1 MNDSFALLL
10 DRLSP
15 FQLCGLVSSLR
26 TCFIFASSF
35 HLCGL
40 VSCLRARFI
49 FAGSFHLCELVSSL
63 RARFIF
69 ANSFHLRGLADKSF
83 THALALLPFRR
94 LQIRI
99 DHRNGTLHFGSQQ
112 LESEKIR
119 SHLSLLASHLS
130 KAVNMIDPSVSA
142 EKAAKRTAAI
152 QVGLACQ
159 DGGLRKA

>member
-1 MNDSFALLL
+1 MDHSSGPLQ
-10 DRLSP
+10 DRR
-15 FQLCGLVSSLR
+15 FYDGLVDE
-26 TCFIFASSF
+26 I
-35 HLCGL
+35 
-40 VSCLRARFI
+40 
-49 FAGSFHLCELVSSL
+49 
-63 RARFIF
+63 
-69 ANSFHLRGLADKSF
+69 F
-83 THALALLPFRR
+83 THALALLPFCR

-152 QVGLACQ
+152 QVGWAC
-159 DGGLRKA
+159 